1 LDIGTGNFIETN
13 YPGIPTQVPIPANET
28 VDNNGGRVFY
38 TSTDQD
44 GNFRVGELFSIEQS
58 TGVAT
63 LNADAF
69 NIAGLSELKE
79 LYQTR
84 IPVLFDQTYDIVQQA
99 DIAIVTSGTA
109 TLETALLNTPQIVV
123 YKTDWVFYS
132 LAKIVIQIKY
142 ISLVNII
149 LDKLTV
155 PELIQAKFSVEH
167 MTAWLRELL
176 TKGTKYQQQKEDYKQ
191 LQKLVGEAGA
201 SKKTAQL
208 IYSAASAK

>member
-1 LDIGTGNFIETN
+1 M
-13 YPGIPTQVPIPANET
+13 
-28 VDNNGGRVFY
+28 
-38 TSTDQD
+38 
-44 GNFRVGELFSIEQS
+44 
-58 TGVAT
+58 
-63 LNADAF
+63 
-69 NIAGLSELKE
+69 KE

>member
-1 LDIGTGNFIETN
+1 M
-13 YPGIPTQVPIPANET
+13 
-28 VDNNGGRVFY
+28 
-38 TSTDQD
+38 
-44 GNFRVGELFSIEQS
+44 
-58 TGVAT
+58 
-63 LNADAF
+63 
-69 NIAGLSELKE
+69 KE

-176 TKGTKYQQQKEDYKQ
+176 TKGTKYQQQKEDYNQ

-201 SKKTAQL
+201 SKKTATL

>member
-1 LDIGTGNFIETN
+1 M
-13 YPGIPTQVPIPANET
+13 
-28 VDNNGGRVFY
+28 
-38 TSTDQD
+38 
-44 GNFRVGELFSIEQS
+44 
-58 TGVAT
+58 
-63 LNADAF
+63 
-69 NIAGLSELKE
+69 KE

-201 SKKTAQL
+201 SKKTASL

>member
-1 LDIGTGNFIETN
+1 
-13 YPGIPTQVPIPANET
+13 
-28 VDNNGGRVFY
+28 
-38 TSTDQD
+38 
-44 GNFRVGELFSIEQS
+44 
-58 TGVAT
+58 
-63 LNADAF
+63 
-69 NIAGLSELKE
+69 LKE

-84 IPVLFDQTYDIVQQA
+84 IPVLFDQTYDILQQA
-99 DIAIVTSGTA
+99 EIAIVTSGTA